1 MERQHY
7 SMNILPH
14 NQMKRIVAKL
24 EKTFLHLIS
33 TGQSSV
39 EEDLNFQ
46 VNMDKKSLKLS
57 EK

>member
-1 MERQHY
+1 
-7 SMNILPH
+7 
-14 NQMKRIVAKL
+14 MKRIVAKL
-24 EKTFLHLIS
+24 EKTFQHLIS